1 MALRSLF
8 EIFIR
13 SSKPGKEYTLTCD
26 ECFAVM
32 EYFVELVLEG
42 FTLDEIKKPLLKHIA
57 HCPDCQEHH
66 LGRLREIE
74 EQWVQ
79 SQNTQGP
86 A

>member
-8 EIFIR
+8 EIFIQ
-13 SSKPGKEYTLTCD
+13 SSMPGKDTSLTCD

-32 EYFVELVLEG
+32 EYFVELVSEG

-66 LGRLREIE
+66 LGRLSEME

-79 SQNTQGP
+79 SQNTQES

>member
-13 SSKPGKEYTLTCD
+13 SSKSGKEITLTCD
-26 ECFAVM
+26 ECFLVM

-42 FTLDEIKKPLLKHIA
+42 VTLDEIKKPLLKHIA
-57 HCPDCQEHH
+57 HCPDCEEHH
-66 LGRLREIE
+66 LGRLREME
-74 EQWVQ
+74 EQRVQ
-79 SQNTQGP
+79 SQNTQRP